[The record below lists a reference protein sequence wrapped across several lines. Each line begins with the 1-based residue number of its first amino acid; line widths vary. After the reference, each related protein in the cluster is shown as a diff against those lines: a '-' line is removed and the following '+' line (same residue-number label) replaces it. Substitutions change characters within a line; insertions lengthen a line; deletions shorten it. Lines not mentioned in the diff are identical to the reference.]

1 LYLCP
6 NDKTPNSVQ
15 IYQVD
20 AFANELFQG
29 NPAAVMPL
37 TEWLPDTTLQ
47 RIAMEN
53 NLSETAYF
61 IPSKD
66 AFKIRWFTPTV
77 EVDLCG
83 HATLA
88 AGHVLFN
95 HLAYPGDRI
104 VFHTRNAG
112 DLEVLRGDA
121 PGRLTLNFPDNL
133 PEAVDPAPLK
143 IIFEGLHLPA
153 GPIAKGPYDYFIVL
167 DTQHALE
174 SLSPDFKRLST
185 APGRGIVVTAPG
197 KDCDFVSRCF
207 YPQSGVD
214 EDPVTGS
221 AHTMLVPYWASR
233 LGKTRL
239 SAVQLSARRG
249 YLDCELRQGR
259 VYMSG
264 NAHTFLH
271 GELHLPGSQPI
282 TAGSASTSAAID
294 STSTSAATFT
304 IRDIQRLID
313 DWIRTTGVRYFSE
326 LTNMAILTEEVGEVA
341 RLMSRLYGDQSFKA
355 SDKDKQLA
363 DELADV
369 LWVLCCI
376 ANQTGVDLTEALR
389 NNFIKKNIRDSL
401 RHKANE
407 KLKSS

>member
-1 LYLCP
+1 MRIF
-6 NDKTPNSVQ
+6 Q
-15 IYQVD
+15 ID

-29 NPAAVMPL
+29 NPAAVVPL
-37 TEWLPDTTLQ
+37 TEWLPDVTLQ

-61 IPSKD
+61 IPVKD
-66 AFKIRWFTPTV
+66 AFSIRWFTPTT

-95 HLAYPGDRI
+95 HLGYPGDRI

-112 DLEVLRGDA
+112 DLEVLRGET
-121 PGRLTLNFPDNL
+121 PGRLTLNFPDNM
-133 PEAVDPAPLK
+133 PEPVDPTPLAA
-143 IIFEGLHLPA
+143 IFGGLRLPPV
-153 GPIAKGPYDYFIVL
+153 PIAKGPYDYFIVL
-167 DTQHALE
+167 DSQQDVEALN
-174 SLSPDFKRLST
+174 PDFTRLST
-185 APGRGIVVTAPG
+185 SPGRGVVVTAPG
-197 KDCDFVSRCF
+197 RDSDFVSRCF
-207 YPQSGVD
+207 YPQSGID

-233 LGKTRL
+233 LGKKRL
-239 SAVQLSARRG
+239 SAIQLSARKG

-259 VYMSG
+259 VYMTG
-264 NAHTFLH
+264 NAHTFLQ
-271 GELHLPGSQPI
+271 GEFHLPGQEP
-282 TAGSASTSAAID
+282 ASNPEGPM
-294 STSTSAATFT
+294 T
-304 IRDIQRLID
+304 IREAQQFID
-313 DWIRTTGVRYFSE
+313 DWIKTTGVRYFSE
-326 LTNMAILTEEVGEVA
+326 LTNMAILAEEVGEVA

-369 LWVLCCI
+369 LWVLICI
-376 ANQTGVDLTEALR
+376 ANQTGVDLTRALHD
-389 NNFIKKNIRDSL
+389 NLIKKNIRDEL

-407 KLKSS
+407 KLK

>member
-1 LYLCP
+1 M
-6 NDKTPNSVQ
+6 Q
-15 IYQVD
+15 IFQID

-29 NPAAVMPL
+29 NPAAVVPL
-37 TEWLPDTTLQ
+37 TEWLPDATLQ

-53 NLSETAYF
+53 NLSETAFF
-61 IPSKD
+61 IP
-66 AFKIRWFTPTV
+66 FKEAYAIRWFTPTV

-88 AGHVLFN
+88 TGHVLFH
-95 HLAYPGDRI
+95 HLNYPGDRV

-112 DLEVLRGDA
+112 DLEVLRGDS

-133 PEAVDPAPLK
+133 PEAVDPTPLSV
-143 IIFEGLHLPA
+143 IFEGLHLPQ

-167 DTQHALE
+167 ESQQEIEALN
-174 SLSPDFKRLST
+174 PDFTRLAT

-197 KDCDFVSRCF
+197 KDADFVSRCF
-207 YPQSGVD
+207 YPQAGID

-233 LGKTRL
+233 LGKKRL
-239 SAVQLSARRG
+239 SAIQLSQRRG

-259 VYMSG
+259 VYMTG
-264 NAHTFLH
+264 NAHTFLQ
-271 GELHLPGSQPI
+271 GEFHLPGEPLV
-282 TAGSASTSAAID
+282 ASSPLSIKET
-294 STSTSAATFT
+294 
-304 IRDIQRLID
+304 QQLID
-313 DWIRTTGVRYFSE
+313 QWIKTTGVRYFSE

-369 LWVLCCI
+369 CWVLCCI
-376 ANQTGVDLTEALR
+376 ANQTGIDLTLALQ
-389 NNFIKKNIRDSL
+389 NNFIKKNIRDGQ

-407 KLKSS
+407 KLK

>member
-1 LYLCP
+1 MFM
-6 NDKTPNSVQ
+6 
-15 IYQVD
+15 YQVD

-29 NPAAVMPL
+29 NPAAIVPL
-37 TEWLPDTTLQ
+37 TAWLPDTTLQ

-53 NLSETAYF
+53 NLSETAFF
-61 IPSKD
+61 IPHKGAWS
-66 AFKIRWFTPTV
+66 IRWFTPTV

-95 HLAYPGDRI
+95 HLGYPGDRVI
-104 VFHTRNAG
+104 FHTRNAG
-112 DLEVLRGDA
+112 DLEVLKGDT

-133 PEAVDPAPLK
+133 PEAVDPAPLSV
-143 IIFEGLHLPA
+143 IFEGLHLPP

-167 DTQHALE
+167 DSQQDVEAVR
-174 SLSPDFKRLST
+174 PDFTRLVAS
-185 APGRGIVVTAPG
+185 PGRGIVVTAPG
-197 KDCDFVSRCF
+197 RDADFVSRCF
-207 YPQSGVD
+207 YPQSGID

-233 LGKTRL
+233 LGKNRL
-239 SAVQLSARRG
+239 SAIQLSARRG

-259 VYMSG
+259 VYMTG
-264 NAHTFLH
+264 NAHTFLQ
-271 GELHLPGSQPI
+271 GTINLSG
-282 TAGSASTSAAID
+282 GASPAPD
-294 STSTSAATFT
+294 LT
-304 IRDIQRLID
+304 IRATQQLID
-313 DWIRTTGVRYFSE
+313 KWITSTGVRYFSE

-376 ANQTGVDLTEALR
+376 ANQTGIDLTDALQ
-389 NNFIKKNIRDSL
+389 NNFIKKNIRDGQ

-407 KLKSS
+407 KLKPS